1 MGKDTSVFKIK
12 LVSCMLNVALMGS
25 MVPTILKL
33 HTYIFILLSTVQTDI
48 GFYRIDHWTRYLVSK
63 ISLGKIFVG
72 KFK

>member
-1 MGKDTSVFKIK
+1 
-12 LVSCMLNVALMGS
+12 MLNVALMGS

-63 ISLGKIFVG
+63 ISLGRYLLENSNNIKACICWFI
-72 KFK
+72 